1 MFATA
6 RTMFARTA
14 IAFAPTVALMLIT
27 AGVTPAL
34 ARGQHG
40 DGAAPSRIAPRD
52 ASQFD
57 FFIGQW
63 ELVVKPA
70 ATTLAARIH
79 GAPKLLGSWKAWRTL
94 EGWGVDDELRI
105 TDASGNPAA
114 LTHALRVYDAT
125 AKKWNS
131 TGVDAYRGV
140 VSGSTGEFRDGK
152 MILNGRGTDPEGK
165 AYWSRSTF
173 SDITPKSF
181 TYTQERSFDEGKSW
195 SAPAI
200 TIEAKRVAAIAPR

>member
-6 RTMFARTA
+6 RTILARTA

-94 EGWGVDDELRI
+94 DGWGYLSTISPKSRDL
-105 TDASGNPAA
+105 ASPNLDPAA
-114 LTHALRVYDAT
+114 IV
-125 AKKWNS
+125 
-131 TGVDAYRGV
+131 
-140 VSGSTGEFRDGK
+140 
-152 MILNGRGTDPEGK
+152 
-165 AYWSRSTF
+165 
-173 SDITPKSF
+173 F
-181 TYTQERSFDEGKSW
+181 TS
-195 SAPAI
+195 
-200 TIEAKRVAAIAPR
+200 